1 MHQLGAFC
9 YMFLILALFQ
19 ALPNSFKALN
29 PLDSKGIFRFLLLL
43 LLSNRLSRER
53 SVCEALAYSHEN
65 GEGEWQGVKREK
77 KEAV

>member
-9 YMFLILALFQ
+9 YMFPILALFQ
-19 ALPNSFKALN
+19 ALPKDFKTKTSVDFKGLFSF
-29 PLDSKGIFRFLLLL
+29 SILL